1 MPASLY
7 NLANRKHHS
16 ETQAEVAPT
25 IVVDNAAVAEQI
37 VDSSVV
43 LPANAVASD
52 EAAAVQESET
62 AQEPAAENAEAA
74 DEKISYPAW
83 DVSWSKTQL
92 LAVAQSLNLSVTSLN
107 TKTEIINALTSAA
120 KA

>member
-1 MPASLY
+1 MSKIEDVKVLV
-7 NLANRKHHS
+7 
-16 ETQAEVAPT
+16 ETGKSKKV
-25 IVVDNAAVAEQI
+25 
-37 VDSSVV
+37 
-43 LPANAVASD
+43 
-52 EAAAVQESET
+52 AAAVQEAET

-74 DEKISYPAW
+74 DEKNSYPAW

-107 TKTEIINALTSAA
+107 TKTEIINALTSAT